1 MRSVV
6 ALLAMVLALAARADE
21 DVPAVAAAADLQFA
35 LTNAAELF
43 AQQTGRRVKLSFGS
57 SGSFARQLQQGAP
70 FQLFLSADERYVEL
84 LRSGGVALD
93 AGTLYAVG
101 RIVVFAPRG
110 SPVKP
115 DGELRDLGTAAGD
128 GRLRHLA
135 IANPEHA
142 PYGRAAQE
150 ALSRAGL
157 WERVRGRLVL
167 GENAAQAAQFATSGS
182 AQAGII
188 PYSLALAPAVSALGS
203 YALIPADRHGPLRQ
217 RMVLI
222 KGARE
227 TARAFYVFLQ
237 QPPARAI
244 FERYGFALPGPG

>member
-35 LTNAAELF
+35 LTNVAELF

-84 LRSGGVALD
+84 LRSSGVALD

-101 RIVVFAPRG
+101 RVVVFAPRG

-115 DGELRDLGTAAGD
+115 DGELRDLGAAAGD

-142 PYGRAAQE
+142 PYGRAARD

-203 YALIPADRHGPLRQ
+203 YTLIPADRHGPLRQ

-227 TARAFYVFLQ
+227 TARAFYTFLQ

-244 FERYGFALPGPG
+244 FERYGFALPGPD